1 MSRFGITIIL
11 LTVALAAAAYRLR
24 AALGEPLYGVLV
36 VVVGIAALVGW
47 LDWVAKK
54 PADSKWKTKLPILSK
69 FPTVEQIPQIERLVV
84 LVCLLVVAGAY
95 YIAVK

>member
-1 MSRFGITIIL
+1 MSRFGVMIIL

-36 VVVGIAALVGW
+36 VVLGITVLVGC

-54 PADSKWKTKLPILSK
+54 PADSKWKTKIPMLSK
-69 FPTVEQIPQIERLVV
+69 FPSVEQIPQIERLLV
-84 LVCLLVVAGAY
+84 LVILLAVTGAY
-95 YIAVK
+95 YVAVK